1 MWKTHSW
8 RISNAS
14 LWSTSLCFSQMPI
27 CSWANPPILLKKTM
41 EIIYVLF
48 AIVQCAIVMIILDL
62 WMLRFGYATFSLVIN
77 FVNQNWMHCHIIVG
91 LFETLKVSNAII
103 VKQVNVPL
111 VEFKLKNKVAPYFK
125 DEKKI

>member
-1 MWKTHSW
+1 
-8 RISNAS
+8 
-14 LWSTSLCFSQMPI
+14 
-27 CSWANPPILLKKTM
+27 
-41 EIIYVLF
+41 
-48 AIVQCAIVMIILDL
+48 
-62 WMLRFGYATFSLVIN
+62 
-77 FVNQNWMHCHIIVG
+77 MHCHIIVG